1 MVAAG
6 VGGKEDMGTEESGI
20 QTKGVLL
27 VCSKLDLALR
37 GPGDSLS
44 SAPRK
49 KELLALVMALSLQA
63 GGQ

>member
-1 MVAAG
+1 MVCP
-6 VGGKEDMGTEESGI
+6 KLEL
-20 QTKGVLL
+20 VLQ
-27 VCSKLDLALR
+27 

-49 KELLALVMALSLQA
+49 KASPELLALVMAVSLQA